1 VPPRVIPA
9 NMSNRGCRKGLA
21 VKQDYQVLLV
31 TENDQEVRFLEHAL
45 QNHPRASFLPLRARD
60 MEEASKH
67 LATRPVDAVVLDCS
81 QPGLDSVQV
90 CIRLLGA
97 HPSMPI
103 IALQDDADE
112 RRARET
118 LAAGAQDVLLKKECS
133 DGQLCRAIRYAVDRA
148 AGIRELSASESLL
161 QSILQNV
168 NEGVVVAGRDEKLLL
183 VNPAARDLL
192 GIGSTAGLP
201 TDIFGMYEPDTVTRI
216 RDRER
221 PMARAIRGE
230 VITDLEIFHR
240 NPQSP
245 GGRFLSVNA
254 RPMKDALGQITG
266 GIVSFRDVTG
276 RKRVEDE
283 LTHLSLHDG
292 LTSIPNRSF
301 FLENLRKAVARARR
315 SKSRLAVLLMDVDR
329 FKQIN
334 DRLGHEFG
342 DALLCDVARRL
353 TDGLRSGD
361 FVARLGGDEFV
372 ILFENLGH
380 DEHAA
385 GLADKIN
392 QVLSPA
398 FRLEGQEVSVSVS
411 IGISTFPEC
420 GDDAASLMKTADVA
434 MYRAKE
440 SGRSTYHFYSRS
452 VHAEMSRRLQLEADL
467 RSAIRNDEF
476 SLEYQPIVDLRSGEI
491 AAVEALLRWHHPD
504 HGVVRP
510 LEFIPI
516 LETTGLMSRVGEWV
530 LASACDQ
537 VKEWQRRI
545 DRRDLSVSVN
555 LSPQQLA
562 HRRIIDVVDRVLT
575 NAGIPPDRLTLDVCE
590 SAILE
595 HPRSVR
601 ENLHALTKTGV
612 KVALDNF
619 GTGYASLQ
627 AIRQL
632 PLKYIK
638 VDRSLVMSLPTD
650 PEDVAVV
657 DAVLRFADDLDLEVV
672 AEGVEVNEQLEFLAE
687 RGCAL
692 GQGYLIS
699 PPLPVSSVDGFLSTN
714 WRAA

>member
-1 VPPRVIPA
+1 M
-9 NMSNRGCRKGLA
+9 N
-21 VKQDYQVLLV
+21 QDYQVLLV
-31 TENDQEVRFLEHAL
+31 TENDQDARFLEQSL
-45 QNHPRASFLPLRARD
+45 QTDSRASFITLRASD
-60 MEEASKH
+60 MEQARKY
-67 LATRPVDAVVLDCS
+67 LATRPIDAVVLDCG
-81 QPGLDSVQV
+81 QPDVDSIQS
-90 CIRLLGA
+90 CIQILSTDSNL
-97 HPSMPI
+97 PV
-103 IALQDDADE
+103 IALVADGDE
-112 RRARET
+112 NST
-118 LAAGAQDVLLKKECS
+118 LKWLAAGAQDVLPKS
-133 DGQLCRAIRYAVDRA
+133 DCQGGHLGRTIRYALGRSA
-148 AGIRELSASESLL
+148 AMRDLAASESIM

-168 NEGVVVAGRDEKLLL
+168 TEGVIVAGRDEKLLL

-192 GIGSTAGLP
+192 GIGSAAGLP

-230 VITDLEIFHR
+230 TITDLEIFHR
-240 NPQSP
+240 NPQAP
-245 GGRFLSVNA
+245 EGRFLSVNA
-254 RPMKDALGQITG
+254 RPMKDAVGNITG
-266 GIVSFRDVTG
+266 GIVSFRDVTS

-292 LTSIPNRSF
+292 LTGIPNRAF
-301 FLENLRKAVARARR
+301 FLENLRKAVARGRR
-315 SKSRLAVLLMDVDR
+315 AGRRLAVLLMDVDR

-353 TDGLRSGD
+353 TDGLRAGD

-392 QVLSPA
+392 EVLAPV
-398 FRLEGQEVSVSVS
+398 FRLEGQEVSVTVS

-440 SGRSTYHFYSRS
+440 SGRNTYHFYSRS
-452 VHAEMSRRLQLEADL
+452 VHAEMSRRSQLEADL
-467 RSAIRNDEF
+467 RDAIRNDEF
-476 SLEYQPIVDLRSGEI
+476 SLEYQPIANLRSGEI
-491 AAVEALLRWHHPD
+491 TAIEALIRWHHAD
-504 HGVVRP
+504 HGLVRP

-516 LETTGLMSRVGEWV
+516 LEATGMMNRVGEWV

-537 VKEWQRRI
+537 LKEWQRRL
-545 DRRDLSVSVN
+545 DRSDLGISVN
-555 LSPQQLA
+555 ISSQQLM
-562 HRRIIDVVDRVLT
+562 HRRILDVVDRVLT
-575 NAGIPPDRLTLDVCE
+575 NAGIAPEMLTFEIVE
-590 SAILE
+590 GAVLE
-595 HPRSVR
+595 NPRAVR
-601 ENLHALTKTGV
+601 DHLHALTRTGV
-612 KVALDNF
+612 KVAIDNF

-632 PLKYIK
+632 PISSIK
-638 VDRSLVMSLPTD
+638 VDRSLIMSLPTD

-657 DAVLRFADDLDLEVV
+657 DAILRFAEDLDLSVV
-672 AEGVEVNEQLEFLAE
+672 AEGLEVKEQLDFLAE
-687 RGCAL
+687 RGCTL

-699 PPLPVSSVDGFLSTN
+699 PPLPVTSVDGFLSRN

>member
-1 VPPRVIPA
+1 
-9 NMSNRGCRKGLA
+9 MA

-31 TENDQEVRFLEHAL
+31 TENDQEARFLEQAL
-45 QNHPRASFLPLRARD
+45 QNHPRAGFLALRAHD
-60 MEEASKH
+60 MEEASRL
-67 LATRPVDAVVLDCS
+67 LATRPVDTVVLDCGE
-81 QPGLDSVQV
+81 PNLDGVQA
-90 CIRLLGA
+90 CLQLLGT
-97 HPSMPI
+97 HPTMPV
-103 IALQDDADE
+103 IALQNAADE
-112 RRARET
+112 RGTRDI
-118 LAAGAQDVLLKKECS
+118 LAAGAQDVLQKNECG

-148 AGIRELSASESLL
+148 TGVRELAVSESLL

-254 RPMKDALGQITG
+254 RPMRDSMGQITG

-342 DALLCDVARRL
+342 DALLCDVAHRL

-392 QVLSPA
+392 DVLAPA

-440 SGRSTYHFYSRS
+440 SGRNTYHFYSRS

-476 SLEYQPIVDLRSGEI
+476 TLEYQPIADLRTGEI

-504 HGVVRP
+504 HGLVRP

-516 LETTGLMSRVGEWV
+516 LETTGLMNRVGEWI

-537 VKEWQRRI
+537 VKEWQRRL
-545 DRRDLSVSVN
+545 DRRDLAVSVN

-575 NAGIPPDRLTLDVCE
+575 NAGIPPERLTLDVCE
-590 SAILE
+590 SAILD
-595 HPRSVR
+595 HPRVVR
-601 ENLHALTKTGV
+601 ENLYALTKTGV

-672 AEGVEVNEQLEFLAE
+672 AEGVEVNEQLDFLAA

>member
-1 VPPRVIPA
+1 
-9 NMSNRGCRKGLA
+9 
-21 VKQDYQVLLV
+21 
-31 TENDQEVRFLEHAL
+31 
-45 QNHPRASFLPLRARD
+45 
-60 MEEASKH
+60 
-67 LATRPVDAVVLDCS
+67 
-81 QPGLDSVQV
+81 
-90 CIRLLGA
+90 
-97 HPSMPI
+97 
-103 IALQDDADE
+103 
-112 RRARET
+112 
-118 LAAGAQDVLLKKECS
+118 
-133 DGQLCRAIRYAVDRA
+133 
-148 AGIRELSASESLL
+148 
-161 QSILQNV
+161 
-168 NEGVVVAGRDEKLLL
+168 
-183 VNPAARDLL
+183 
-192 GIGSTAGLP
+192 
-201 TDIFGMYEPDTVTRI
+201 
-216 RDRER
+216 
-221 PMARAIRGE
+221 
-230 VITDLEIFHR
+230 
-240 NPQSP
+240 
-245 GGRFLSVNA
+245 
-254 RPMKDALGQITG
+254 
-266 GIVSFRDVTG
+266 VSFRDVTG

-315 SKSRLAVLLMDVDR
+315 GKSRLAVLLMDVDH

-372 ILFENLGH
+372 ILFENLSH

-392 QVLSPA
+392 QVLAPA
-398 FRLEGQEVSVSVS
+398 FRLEGQEVSVTVS

-476 SLEYQPIVDLRSGEI
+476 TLEYQPIADLRTGEI
-491 AAVEALLRWHHPD
+491 ASVEALLRWHHPD

-516 LETTGLMSRVGEWV
+516 LEATGLMNRVGEWV

-537 VKEWQRRI
+537 VREWQRRL
-545 DRRDLSVSVN
+545 DRRDLGISVN

-562 HRRIIDVVDRVLT
+562 HRRILDVVDRVLT
-575 NAGIPPDRLTLDVCE
+575 NAGIPPDRLILDVCE

-595 HPRSVR
+595 HPRAVR

-638 VDRSLVMSLPTD
+638 IDRSLVMSLPTD

-672 AEGVEVNEQLEFLAE
+672 AEGVEVDEQLKFLAE
-687 RGCAL
+687 HGCAL

>member
-1 VPPRVIPA
+1 
-9 NMSNRGCRKGLA
+9 MSNRECRKGLA

-31 TENDQEVRFLEHAL
+31 TENDQEARFLEQLL
-45 QNHPRASFLPLRARD
+45 QQNTRASFQSIRAHG
-60 MEEASKH
+60 MEEASKQ
-67 LATRPVDAVVLDCS
+67 LATRQVDAVVLDCGG
-81 QPGLDSVQV
+81 PGSDGMQA
-90 CIRLLGA
+90 CMKLLGA
-97 HPSMPI
+97 HPTLPI
-103 IALQDDADE
+103 IALQDTADE
-112 RRARET
+112 HRARDT
-118 LAAGAQDVLLKKECS
+118 LTAGAQDVLLKRECEE
-133 DGQLCRAIRYAVDRA
+133 GQLCRAIQYAVDRA
-148 AGIRELSASESLL
+148 TGIRELAASESLL

-168 NEGVVVAGRDEKLLL
+168 NEGVIVAGRDEKLLL

-192 GIGSTAGLP
+192 GIGSTVGLP

-240 NPQSP
+240 NAQSP

-254 RPMKDALGQITG
+254 RPMKGAMGQITG

-292 LTSIPNRSF
+292 LTGIPNRAF
-301 FLENLRKAVARARR
+301 FMENLRKAVARARR

-420 GDDAASLMKTADVA
+420 GDDAASLLKTADVA

-440 SGRSTYHFYSRS
+440 SGRNTYHFYSRS

-467 RSAIRNDEF
+467 RNAIRNDELM
-476 SLEYQPIVDLRSGEI
+476 LEYQPIADLRSGEI
-491 AAVEALLRWHHPD
+491 AAVEALLRWAHPE

-510 LEFIPI
+510 LEFVPI
-516 LETTGLMSRVGEWV
+516 LEATGLMNRVGEWV
-530 LASACDQ
+530 LASACAQ
-537 VKEWQRRI
+537 VKEWQRRL
-545 DRRDLSVSVN
+545 DRRDLAVSIN

-562 HRRIIDVVDRVLT
+562 HRRIIDVVERVLT
-575 NAGIPPDRLTLDVCE
+575 NAGISPERLILDVCE
-590 SAILE
+590 SIILE

-601 ENLHALTKTGV
+601 DHLYALNKTGV
-612 KVALDNF
+612 GVALDNF

-627 AIRQL
+627 VIRQL
-632 PLKYIK
+632 PLNYIK
-638 VDRSLVMSLPTD
+638 LDRSLVMSVPTD
-650 PEDVAVV
+650 PEDVAII
-657 DAVLRFADDLDLEVV
+657 DAILRFADDLDLTVI
-672 AEGVEVNEQLEFLAE
+672 AEGVEVKEQLEFLAE
-687 RGCAL
+687 RGCAM